1 MSSQFYETIIIRQAN
16 IAFSGGYNMAKQD
29 THHVVPNPDGG
40 WDVKRGGG
48 EKASHHTDT
57 KADAERIARE
67 ISKNQETELV
77 IHGQDG
83 KIQSKDS
90 HGNDPYPP
98 KG

>member
-1 MSSQFYETIIIRQAN
+1 
-16 IAFSGGYNMAKQD
+16 MAKQD
-29 THHVVPNPDGG
+29 THHVVPNQDGG

-48 EKASHHTDT
+48 QKASHHTDT
-57 KADAERIARE
+57 KAEAERIARD
-67 ISKNQETELV
+67 ISKNQGSELV
-77 IHGQDG
+77 IHGRDG

>member
-1 MSSQFYETIIIRQAN
+1 
-16 IAFSGGYNMAKQD
+16 MAKQD
-29 THHVVPNPDGG
+29 THHVVPNPNGG

-48 EKASHHTDT
+48 QKASHHTDT
-57 KADAERIARE
+57 KAETEIIGRG

-77 IHGQDG
+77 IHGKDG
-83 KIQSKDS
+83 KIQGKDS

>member
-1 MSSQFYETIIIRQAN
+1 MKAPKK
-16 IAFSGGYNMAKQD
+16 G
-29 THHVVPNPDGG
+29 THHVVPNKDGG
-40 WDVKRGGG
+40 WDVKKGGG
-48 EKASHHTDT
+48 KKASHHKDT
-57 KADAERIARE
+57 KAEAKKIARK

-77 IHGQDG
+77 IHGKDG